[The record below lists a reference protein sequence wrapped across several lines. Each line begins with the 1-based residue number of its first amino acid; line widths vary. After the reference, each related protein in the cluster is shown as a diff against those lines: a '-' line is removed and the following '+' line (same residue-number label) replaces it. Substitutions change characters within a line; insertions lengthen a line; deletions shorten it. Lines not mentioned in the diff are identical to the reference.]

1 MFNKR
6 SPKLTFEALAPASA
20 SSDQQKRRSGI
31 HRPFCFSPYDA
42 RNNRS
47 RIVSQTFGPE
57 PCADNLYAVSQ
68 AGLVKYATYAAS
80 DGGDFESEALGYFLI
95 RESSSDEP
103 GYLVLPG
110 GQFVQLLPD
119 NRNEPCPQS
128 YACYPQNKRSV
139 WNKK

>member
-1 MFNKR
+1 M
-6 SPKLTFEALAPASA
+6 PGTTGQG
-20 SSDQQKRRSGI
+20 SSVR
-31 HRPFCFSPYDA
+31 H
-42 RNNRS
+42 S
-47 RIVSQTFGPE
+47 RLK
-57 PCADNLYAVSQ
+57 PCNDNLRAVPQ
-68 AGLVKYATYAAS
+68 AGLVKYATYVAS

-103 GYLVLPG
+103 DYLVLPG

>member
-1 MFNKR
+1 M
-6 SPKLTFEALAPASA
+6 PGTTGQG
-20 SSDQQKRRSGI
+20 SSVRHSGLK
-31 HRPFCFSPYDA
+31 
-42 RNNRS
+42 
-47 RIVSQTFGPE
+47 
-57 PCADNLYAVSQ
+57 PCDDNLCTVSQ
-68 AGLVKYATYAAS
+68 AGLVEYAAYVAP
-80 DGGDFESEALGYFLI
+80 DGGSFKSEALGYFLVG
-95 RESSSDEP
+95 ETLSDEP

>member
-1 MFNKR
+1 M
-6 SPKLTFEALAPASA
+6 PGTTGQG
-20 SSDQQKRRSGI
+20 SSVR
-31 HRPFCFSPYDA
+31 H
-42 RNNRS
+42 S
-47 RIVSQTFGPE
+47 RLK
-57 PCADNLYAVSQ
+57 PCNDNLRAVLQ
-68 AGLVKYATYAAS
+68 AGLVKYATYVAS